1 MLLKILYHQS
11 NMAVNT
17 FYLKITGT
25 SFVNVMSCYSQ
36 VGFEKTKNK
45 IDWSDVSVS
54 CDYLT

>member
-1 MLLKILYHQS
+1 
-11 NMAVNT
+11 MAVNT